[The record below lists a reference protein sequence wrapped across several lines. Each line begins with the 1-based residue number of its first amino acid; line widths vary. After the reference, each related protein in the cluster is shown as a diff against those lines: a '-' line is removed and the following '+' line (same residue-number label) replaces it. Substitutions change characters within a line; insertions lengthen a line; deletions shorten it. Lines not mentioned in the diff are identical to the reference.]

1 MTTLR
6 SRRSILRLLGGAG
19 LALPLAHLIGSQS
32 SRADGAVAKR
42 AIFFTFPDGVVGPSQ
57 NGDPSKW
64 HATGNGSSF
73 TLGQLQQPL
82 APFKD
87 RCVFLNGLTMG
98 PADSGSHPGGAKK
111 LLTATDGGMGRSID
125 RVLADTVGADA
136 PFKHVY
142 LGAHATANDASGDKY
157 VSYVAPGQS
166 VAPQDDPR
174 AAFATLFGDA
184 LPTPR
189 DPGAPIE
196 PDPRK
201 VSVIDGVLGD
211 MNELRAQLG
220 EVEKS
225 KLDLHLEA
233 LREVEKRIKNP
244 GLTGTNDP
252 SCAEPSVDATGITD
266 GTLHDPTYFPE
277 VLRAQ
282 IDVMVLAMACG
293 LTRVGVIQGSQH
305 TSELL
310 MSRFPNTP
318 MFDPSFDM
326 RSHQASHY
334 GAAHDPSKR
343 EYAAFVQHTTWWVSQ
358 LAYLLSELASRPEGD
373 GTMLDHS
380 LVFFGTEVCDGNT
393 HLHDDMPFVLAGGGS
408 GRIATGR
415 VLNTGGR
422 RHADLYIAMAQAM
435 GHSMGSFGDASGGAL
450 PGLLL

>member
-1 MTTLR
+1 
-6 SRRSILRLLGGAG
+6 
-19 LALPLAHLIGSQS
+19 
-32 SRADGAVAKR
+32 
-42 AIFFTFPDGVVGPSQ
+42 
-57 NGDPSKW
+57 
-64 HATGNGSSF
+64 
-73 TLGQLQQPL
+73 
-82 APFKD
+82 
-87 RCVFLNGLTMG
+87 
-98 PADSGSHPGGAKK
+98 
-111 LLTATDGGMGRSID
+111 
-125 RVLADTVGADA
+125 
-136 PFKHVY
+136 
-142 LGAHATANDASGDKY
+142 
-157 VSYVAPGQS
+157 
-166 VAPQDDPR
+166 
-174 AAFATLFGDA
+174 
-184 LPTPR
+184 
-189 DPGAPIE
+189 
-196 PDPRK
+196 
-201 VSVIDGVLGD
+201 
-211 MNELRAQLG
+211 
-220 EVEKS
+220 
-225 KLDLHLEA
+225 
-233 LREVEKRIKNP
+233 
-244 GLTGTNDP
+244 
-252 SCAEPSVDATGITD
+252 
-266 GTLHDPTYFPE
+266 

-358 LAYLLSELASRPEGD
+358 LAYLLSELASRREGD